1 MKKIL
6 SLVFASLILF
16 SCSDEEV
23 LNDGSNLEKGGFASF
38 ESVIQTVDYQGGNGV
53 ISYVAQDVNNNAAIY
68 RIYKMSAIVQGNDLG
83 EVTTNFEYNSFPAN
97 VSISLADIAA
107 LYGITSSDITYGDSF
122 QFYAEVV
129 TTDGRTFR
137 GESPA
142 ANNLDYT
149 PNNTTEDL
157 LNSAYGYRQAMNF
170 RIVVACQSYVQAD
183 MLGTYTAT
191 NDSWDYPLV
200 NGHTFE
206 CVLGDNP
213 NELKFVAFRND
224 SDVSAA
230 VPARS
235 YDLVVRIDPASQSVV
250 IDKQENWNSAMYGL
264 TYGIASVEGTGL
276 VFSCIGQISM
286 NLKHTVAAGSFG
298 TYNLT
303 FTKVP

>member
-6 SLVFASLILF
+6 SLVFASLLLF

-23 LNDGSNLEKGGFASF
+23 LNDGSSLEKGGFARF
-38 ESVIQTVDYQGGNGV
+38 EEVIQTVDYQGGAGV
-53 ISYVAQDVNNNAAIY
+53 IDYVAQDANNNAAVY
-68 RIYKMSAIVQGNDLG
+68 RIYKIEAIVQGNDLG
-83 EVTTNFEYNSFPAN
+83 EVATNFEYTSFPAN

-107 LYGITSSDITYGDSF
+107 LYGLDAADITFGDQF

-129 TTDGRTFR
+129 TNDGRTFK
-137 GESPA
+137 GEAPA
-142 ANNLDYT
+142 TDNLGLT
-149 PNNTTEDL
+149 PSNTTEDL
-157 LNSAYGYRQAMNF
+157 LNSANGYKQAMNF
-170 RIVVACQSYVQAD
+170 KIVVACQSFVAAD

-191 NDSWDYPLV
+191 NDAWDYPLV
-200 NGHTFE
+200 NGNTFQ
-206 CVLGDNP
+206 CIAGANA
-213 NELKFVAFRND
+213 NEFIFVDFRND
-224 SDVSAA
+224 SDVSGA

-264 TYGIASVEGTGL
+264 TFGMASVEGSGL
-276 VFSCIGQISM
+276 VFSCIGQVSM

-298 TYNLT
+298 IYNLT